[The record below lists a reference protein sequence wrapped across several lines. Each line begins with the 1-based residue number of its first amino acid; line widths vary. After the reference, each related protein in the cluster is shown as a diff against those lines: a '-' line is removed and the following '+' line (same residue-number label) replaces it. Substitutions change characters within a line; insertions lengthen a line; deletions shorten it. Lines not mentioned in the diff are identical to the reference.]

1 MSRAFFEDLGMPDPD
16 VNLNVGSGSH
26 AEQTAAV
33 MVAFE
38 RYLRRRRP
46 AAVAVVG
53 DVNSTL
59 AAALTA
65 SKLGIP
71 VAHIEAGLRSHDW
84 SMPEEINRVLTDRLS
99 TWLFTPSPD
108 GDENLLAEGIDRRRI
123 HNVGN
128 VMIDTLLRNLPAA
141 EQRAAAVQRSVGIEG
156 DYGVLT
162 MHRPSNV
169 DEREA
174 FENILTAVGRVARSL
189 PIVFPIHPRTRGTID
204 KLGLRVDEGI
214 HCVEPLGYLDFLALM
229 TQARLVLTDSG
240 GMQEET
246 SVLGIPCV
254 TIRRNTERP
263 ITCTLG
269 TNRIAGVD
277 PEAIVSLSLAALDT
291 VWRPA
296 QIPLWDGQT
305 GSRIADILSR
315 DLASEHEKTVME
327 LA

>member
-1 MSRAFFEDLGMPDPD
+1 
-16 VNLNVGSGSH
+16 
-26 AEQTAAV
+26 
-33 MVAFE
+33 
-38 RYLRRRRP
+38 
-46 AAVAVVG
+46 
-53 DVNSTL
+53 
-59 AAALTA
+59 
-65 SKLGIP
+65 
-71 VAHIEAGLRSHDW
+71 
-84 SMPEEINRVLTDRLS
+84 
-99 TWLFTPSPD
+99 
-108 GDENLLAEGIDRRRI
+108 
-123 HNVGN
+123 
-128 VMIDTLLRNLPAA
+128 
-141 EQRAAAVQRSVGIEG
+141 
-156 DYGVLT
+156 

-204 KLGLRVDEGI
+204 KLGLSVDEGI

-229 TQARLVLTDSG
+229 KQARLVLTDSG

-254 TIRRNTERP
+254 TIRKNTERP